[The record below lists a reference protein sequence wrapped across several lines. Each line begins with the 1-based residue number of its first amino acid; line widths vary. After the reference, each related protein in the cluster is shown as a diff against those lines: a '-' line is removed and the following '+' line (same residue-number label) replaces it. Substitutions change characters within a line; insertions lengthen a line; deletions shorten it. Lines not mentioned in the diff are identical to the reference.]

1 MPLSRASFSVSG
13 GSERGNRDS
22 SGTSSVIGSA
32 RQNLGHFA
40 QMVPYLL
47 AGKPQDATGV
57 SPPEL
62 SADGG
67 SER

>member
-1 MPLSRASFSVSG
+1 M
-13 GSERGNRDS
+13 
-22 SGTSSVIGSA
+22 IGSA